1 MGMGKLIYS
10 MNVSLDGFVETPDH
24 SLDWADVDEEV
35 HTWFNEQSRKASASI
50 YGRRMYE
57 VMTAYWPT
65 GGSDP
70 NATPAMREYAGIWAE
85 QQKVV
90 FSRTLDSVGFGC
102 RLVKGDIGDEL
113 AKLRQELDGD
123 IDVSGPDIAGQ
134 FIERGLVDEYILVVH
149 PVAIGGGTPFFPRL
163 ASPISLRQTATKRFA
178 SGVLALTYEAA

>member
-1 MGMGKLIYS
+1 MGKLIYS

-35 HTWFNEQSRKASASI
+35 HSWFNDLSRDSAGVDLRPADVRGDDRAI
-50 YGRRMYE
+50 GRR
-57 VMTAYWPT
+57 VARTPT
-65 GGSDP
+65 RPRRCAS
-70 NATPAMREYAGIWAE
+70 TPRSGRDLP
-85 QQKVV
+85 KVV

-113 AKLRQELDGD
+113 AKLRQEFDGD

-149 PVAIGGGTPFFPRL
+149 PVAIGAGTPFFPRL
-163 ASPISLRQTATKRFA
+163 ASPIKLRQTATKRFE
-178 SGVLALTYEAA
+178 SGVLALTYEKA

>member
-102 RLVKGDIGDEL
+102 RLVKGDI
-113 AKLRQELDGD
+113 
-123 IDVSGPDIAGQ
+123 DVSGPDIAGQ